1 MSLSLSLLIL
11 CCVDAAVD
19 AAGAAGAEKKFSIKY
34 ERTAA
39 GRDGRPGEYVRVPDA
54 AGGITY
60 VRTPGPAYV
69 RVRDAA
75 GESPD
80 ESVDA
85 AGESP
90 GESEESLDAA
100 GISPD
105 ESEESVDEE
114 EQCTV
119 CQKFAEYACEICGL
133 KCEKCN
139 PDMRTDL
146 LDGNMYCDECGP
158 EQTNAASKY
167 YDNALDCD
175 AKGVSTSLYVYRKLC

>member
-1 MSLSLSLLIL
+1 MIL

-19 AAGAAGAEKKFSIKY
+19 AAGAAGAPLVSY
-34 ERTAA
+34 VRTAA
-39 GRDGRPGEYVRVPDA
+39 GRDGRPGEYVRVP
-54 AGGITY
+54 
-60 VRTPGPAYV
+60 
-69 RVRDAA
+69 DAA